1 MSERYDLV
9 IVGGGIAGL
18 ACALSAP
25 PGSRIVVVDKG
36 EAGAGSSPLAQGGI
50 AAAVGPS
57 DSPDRHADD
66 TIAAGGGI
74 CDEPVVR
81 DVCAEGPG
89 VVAWLES
96 LGCRFDRADDG
107 SLDLAREG
115 GQSVPRSVHATD
127 ATGGEIVRALRLAAR
142 GRAERRA
149 LRVTALL
156 IGADGAAA
164 GVLTEDGPV
173 LGARVLLA
181 SGGAGALWAATTN
194 AAGATGDGI
203 ALGLAAGA
211 AVADLEFM
219 QFHPTALDDGT
230 PGRILLTEALRG
242 AGATLVDASG
252 ERFVDELAPRDVVAK
267 AIVEHG
273 GAWLDCR
280 SIERLTER
288 FPTVV
293 AGARARGFDP
303 LVQTLPVSPAA
314 HYFIGGV
321 AVDAHARTSIPRLYA
336 AGECASSGMHGA
348 NRMAGNSLLESVV
361 LGRRAASGIGAD
373 TGDGRTADGAAPD
386 RLLTTPDPATPR
398 LMWDGCGPFRDEIRL
413 RGLIDALERLPDSLH
428 RALCLAIAR
437 YALDRRE
444 SRGVHQRTDFRVTD
458 PELARRSVSNDL
470 SGRPTG

>member
-1 MSERYDLV
+1 MSEQYDLV

-25 PGSRIVVVDKG
+25 DGARIVVVDKG

-50 AAAVGPS
+50 AAAVGPD
-57 DSPDRHADD
+57 DSPERHAVD
-66 TIAAGGGI
+66 TIAAGAGI
-74 CDEPVVR
+74 CDEALVR

-89 VVAWLES
+89 VVAWLEG
-96 LGCRFDRADDG
+96 LGCRFDRAPDG

-115 GQSVPRSVHATD
+115 GQSVPRSVHTTD
-127 ATGGEIVRALRLAAR
+127 ATGGEIVRALRNAAR
-142 GRAERRA
+142 GRADRRA
-149 LRVTALL
+149 VRVTALL
-156 IGADGAAA
+156 TGADGSCS
-164 GVLTEDGPV
+164 GVMTDEGPV
-173 LGARVLLA
+173 LGERVLLA
-181 SGGAGALWAATTN
+181 TGGCGALWAATTN

-203 ALGLAAGA
+203 ALALAAGA
-211 AVADLEFM
+211 TLADLEFM

-242 AGATLVDASG
+242 AGAILVDARG

-267 AIVEHG
+267 AIIEHG

-280 SIERLTER
+280 SIDRLSER

-303 LVQTLPVSPAA
+303 AVQTLPVSPAA

-321 AVDAHARTSIPRLYA
+321 AVDAQARTSIPRLYA

-361 LGRRAASGIGAD
+361 LGRRAASGLGVDA
-373 TGDGRTADGAAPD
+373 TGGGERNATPPE
-386 RLLTTPDPATPR
+386 RLLTIPDPSTPK

-428 RALCLAIAR
+428 RALCVGIAR
-437 YALDRRE
+437 SALDRRE
-444 SRGVHQRTDFRVTD
+444 SRGVHQRTDLRVTD

-470 SGRPTG
+470 SGRPIG